1 MRHNCRWLR
10 SCFAHVPGELSE
22 TLGNLTNLTVLNVSG
37 NALTGAPAS
46 ALHTSSWANSCNHLY
61 AGPPLQ
67 ETIKLLLPLKKIEE
81 LNLGGN
87 KLGGTITPDVGV
99 FSNLK
104 KLILNNMGLDG
115 KSFRTQHTCVVCL
128 LTFSLFPGEL
138 PKELGQLTNLTRF
151 DVSNNVQYEKDE
163 DGEDDYDRPIPGT
176 GFTGELYVPT

>member
-1 MRHNCRWLR
+1 M
-10 SCFAHVPGELSE
+10 PGELSE

-87 KLGGTITPDVGV
+87 KMGGAITPDVGV

-104 KLILNNMGLDG
+104 VLDLSHMNLDG
-115 KSFRTQHTCVVCL
+115 KICMSQHTCVCA
-128 LTFSLFPGEL
+128 FC
-138 PKELGQLTNLTRF
+138 
-151 DVSNNVQYEKDE
+151 
-163 DGEDDYDRPIPGT
+163 
-176 GFTGELYVPT
+176 